1 MLADA
6 LKELLEGHGFQVDAV
21 YDGETGADYYL
32 TKPFAARELL
42 ACIHAL
48 LRRQGTQVDEETMCL
63 VERSAVVSLK
73 EAINAIVLG

>member
-6 LKELLEGHGFQVDAV
+6 LKELLEGRGEEHLTVSG
-21 YDGETGADYYL
+21 DGG
-32 TKPFAARELL
+32 EL
-42 ACIHAL
+42 
-48 LRRQGTQVDEETMCL
+48 RQ